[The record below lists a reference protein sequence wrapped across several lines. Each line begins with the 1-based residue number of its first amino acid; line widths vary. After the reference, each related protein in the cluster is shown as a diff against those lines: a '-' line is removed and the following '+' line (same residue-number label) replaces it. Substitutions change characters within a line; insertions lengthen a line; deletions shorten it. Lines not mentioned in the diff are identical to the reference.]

1 MPPRNYRVYGPLD
14 IPRTDDLR
22 QVDRKRLSGFWKNA
36 NDAASELATAT
47 GCYIFGI
54 RAGKGARPW
63 YVGQAKKSFKNE
75 CFTPHKLLYYNTAV
89 LKRQGTP
96 IMFLVARMTPGGQ
109 RFVKKLGQKEADWV
123 ENLLIRHC
131 LDANKNLLNISG
143 IAFSTEVMIPGLFR
157 SPPGQP
163 SNETTNLRRLL
174 NL

>member
-96 IMFLVARMTPGGQ
+96 IMFLVARMTPGRAEIREKIRAERG
-109 RFVKKLGQKEADWV
+109 RLGGKPAD
-123 ENLLIRHC
+123 
-131 LDANKNLLNISG
+131 S
-143 IAFSTEVMIPGLFR
+143 PLFR
-157 SPPGQP
+157 RQQKSTQYKW
-163 SNETTNLRRLL
+163 NRLL
-174 NL
+174 HRSHDTRFIQESSRPTLQ